1 MRGFAGSERA
11 VVTESVEQLE
21 QAACEAVVGFSG
33 IPGAKRRILA
43 RRVRYMA
50 MDAIHAGERDPQV
63 IHDRI
68 LAKLQADPVTS
79 VILTTILL
87 AVLSAFIQ
95 WVVLYFLN
103 RRQPEHDD
111 A

>member
-1 MRGFAGSERA
+1 MSD
-11 VVTESVEQLE
+11 TEQLE
-21 QAACEAVVGFSG
+21 SAACEAVTGFAG
-33 IPGAKRRILA
+33 IPGAKRRVIA
-43 RRVRYMA
+43 RRVRYMVL
-50 MDAIHAGERDPQV
+50 DAIHAGERDPQV
-63 IHDRI
+63 IHDRV

-95 WVVLYFLN
+95 WAVLHLLN
-103 RRQPEHDD
+103 RREVEVDD